1 MVKEDE
7 NAYAFAKL
15 KGSENYK
22 EWAREMGFALKE
34 AGLMSLVNGD
44 RSRPL
49 EYKKEQKDVLLK
61 KDDGEDRIEKREHA
75 IEKWNT
81 NDGKVVGK
89 IGRMCTKTVQME
101 FKPEWNA
108 KTTWDSLKER
118 YTPQGWS
125 SKWAVLNRL
134 EETTYESSSNVPNL
148 VSNSVMDGQT
158 LLGAQ
163 HMTYILKECP

>member
-61 KDDGEDRIEKREHA
+61 KDDGEDRIEKREDA